1 MGKEDDQK
9 QQLLQSDDTDK
20 AGTAAGATQPS
31 VYSKLNGKG
40 SSPPEALNRDSVSS
54 EKATRKWGT
63 KVMGAPAAP
72 SAHSQNQEAATWTAT
87 KHLTPNSYIVQPS
100 PVRHSKCP
108 MNSVLHCFNKWIKKA
123 ENSASEVWTN
133 LKTGNSMSDAA
144 WGKVTL
150 GAKALTEGGF
160 EALFRHMFSVSPEEK
175 LRKTYACYLST
186 STGPVAG
193 TLYIS
198 TVKIAFCSDR
208 PLSFTTPSGEELW
221 SYYRVVIPLAS
232 VQAVS
237 PSTNKENRAQK
248 FIQIVTVDGHDFWM
262 MGFVNY
268 QKAVSNLLQGSAAR
282 IQPSQLP
289 PHQHQPDSSTL
300 DPTAAYVH

>member
-87 KHLTPNSYIVQPS
+87 KDLTPNSYIVQPS

-123 ENSASEVWTN
+123 ENSASEVWNN

-175 LRKTYACYLST
+175 LSVDFHRPRCGNSVYLHRE
-186 STGPVAG
+186 
-193 TLYIS
+193 
-198 TVKIAFCSDR
+198 DR
-208 PLSFTTPSGEELW
+208 FLQRSAL
-221 SYYRVVIPLAS
+221 VVHHSLRRG
-232 VQAVS
+232 VV
-237 PSTNKENRAQK
+237 E
-248 FIQIVTVDGHDFWM
+248 
-262 MGFVNY
+262 
-268 QKAVSNLLQGSAAR
+268 LLQGCDPVGECAGCQSVYEQR
-282 IQPSQLP
+282 ESCSKVYSDRHGGRPRF
-289 PHQHQPDSSTL
+289 L
-300 DPTAAYVH
+300 DDGIR